1 MFKVEITKSDSQ
13 SAIEEDVT
21 SSFISFFT
29 RVNRYGIASTRAGS
43 DDKIVASKFF
53 RSELERLNLRMHGS
67 YPPRA
72 VRDAMIGKTFTVPVT
87 TLLGQHHFAF
97 QLTYQKT
104 LVFMGVR
111 ISSLPSPH
119 GRYYMAI
126 NDDEVAKKKYGKP
139 ILMLVK
145 SHCLLRMKER
155 GGYDTLD
162 ALSALVQPIMF
173 DNIIE
178 SDEEEVHINIGSEGR
193 SVKINAANMEVTRT
207 QDNEANTESFFVVVC
222 YTYF

>member
-13 SAIEEDVT
+13 SAIEEDVE

-29 RVNRYGIASTRAGS
+29 RVNRYGITSTRAGE
-43 DDKIVASKFF
+43 DDKTVASRFF
-53 RSELERLNLRMHGS
+53 RAELKRLNLRMHGS

-72 VRDAMIGKTFTVPVT
+72 VRDAMIGRTFTVPVT

-97 QLTYQKT
+97 RLTYQKT
-104 LVFMGVR
+104 LIFLGVR

-126 NDDEVAKKKYGKP
+126 NDSEEVKKKYGKP
-139 ILMLVK
+139 LLMLIK

-162 ALSALVQPIMF
+162 ALSALTQPIMF
-173 DNIIE
+173 DNIVE
-178 SDEEEVHINIGSEGR
+178 SDEEEVHIVIGNEGK

-207 QDNEANTESFFVVVC
+207 QENKVDTESFFVVVC